1 MKHPFIPEDAPFTGD
16 QKSWIA
22 GFKAGLESAKL
33 IASENVSSI
42 TDSTDADTPT
52 VNILYGTQTG
62 NAEGLAMD
70 AADIAKSNGI
80 NPVVNGLD
88 DISIDD
94 FSSMQN
100 VIVSIATYG
109 EGEMPDN
116 AQLFWEALS
125 SEGMN
130 QLPNMNF
137 AVLALGDTG
146 YDEFCQAGK
155 LLDKRLEELGAT
167 RLVDRIDCD
176 VDYEDFAEEWLNK
189 TIPLTSKN
197 KNHKINSSYGGI
209 NDELKKLKISKPTIK
224 DISNVVCSI
233 RKRKLPDPKIIG
245 NAGSFFK
252 NPVVKKDK
260 LEWIK
265 KYFNDVPS
273 YKLDDKNYKIPA
285 AWLIESAG
293 LKGKELD
300 GFGIHKT
307 QPLVLVNYGG
317 AKGEDIYK
325 LSLSIKE
332 IIFKIFKIELETEVN
347 II

>member
-1 MKHPFIPEDAPFTGD
+1 MIRKNISLKKYNSFNIDVNAKEFVEVNSKDELIE
-16 QKSWIA
+16 IA
-22 GFKAGLESAKL
+22 NKTKDK
-33 IASENVSSI
+33 NVLYLGGGS
-42 TDSTDADTPT
+42 
-52 VNILYGTQTG
+52 NILFTRDFDGIVIHLNIKGVQFEKTNSDETVVQANAGENWNNFVEFCIKNNLGGIENLSMIPGNVGSAPVQNIGAYGVELKDVFLTCEVF
-62 NAEGLAMD
+62 N
-70 AADIAKSNGI
+70 KN
-80 NPVVNGLD
+80 
-88 DISIDD
+88 D
-94 FSSMQN
+94 FSIKTYN
-100 VIVSIATYG
+100 LEDCKFEYRNSIFK
-109 EGEMPDN
+109 EN
-116 AQLFWEALS
+116 KSLIILS
-125 SEGMN
+125 
-130 QLPNMNF
+130 LR
-137 AVLALGDTG
+137 L
-146 YDEFCQAGK
+146 K
-155 LLDKRLEELGAT
+155 L
-167 RLVDRIDCD
+167 
-176 VDYEDFAEEWLNK
+176 
-189 TIPLTSKN
+189 KN

-233 RKRKLPDPKIIG
+233 RKRKLPDPKKIG

-317 AKGEDIYK
+317 ARGEDIYK

>member
-1 MKHPFIPEDAPFTGD
+1 MIRKNISLKKYNSFNIDVNAKEFVEVNSKDELIE
-16 QKSWIA
+16 IA
-22 GFKAGLESAKL
+22 NKTKDKKVLYLGGGS
-33 IASENVSSI
+33 
-42 TDSTDADTPT
+42 
-52 VNILYGTQTG
+52 NILFTKDFDGIVIHLNIKGLQFEKINSDETVVQA
-62 NAEGLAMD
+62 NA
-70 AADIAKSNGI
+70 
-80 NPVVNGLD
+80 
-88 DISIDD
+88 
-94 FSSMQN
+94 
-100 VIVSIATYG
+100 G
-109 EGEMPDN
+109 EN
-116 AQLFWEALS
+116 W
-125 SEGMN
+125 N
-130 QLPNMNF
+130 NF
-137 AVLALGDTG
+137 V
-146 YDEFCQAGK
+146 EFCIKNNLGGIENLSMIPGNVGSAPVQNIGAYGVELKDVFLTCEVFNKNDLSIKTYNLEDCKFEYRNSIFKENKNLIILSVRLK
-155 LLDKRLEELGAT
+155 L
-167 RLVDRIDCD
+167 
-176 VDYEDFAEEWLNK
+176 
-189 TIPLTSKN
+189 KN

-233 RKRKLPDPKIIG
+233 RKRKLPDPKKIG

-317 AKGEDIYK
+317 AKGDDIYK

>member
-1 MKHPFIPEDAPFTGD
+1 MIKKNISLKNYNSFNIEVNAKEFVEVNSKD
-16 QKSWIA
+16 QLIEIA
-22 GFKAGLESAKL
+22 
-33 IASENVSSI
+33 NI
-42 TDSTDADTPT
+42 TKGKKVLYLGGGS
-52 VNILYGTQTG
+52 NILFTRDFDGIVIHLNIKGVQFEKTNSDETVVQANAGENWNNFVEFCIKNNLGGIENLSMIPGNVGSAPVQNIGAYGVELKDVFLTCEVF
-62 NAEGLAMD
+62 N
-70 AADIAKSNGI
+70 KN
-80 NPVVNGLD
+80 
-88 DISIDD
+88 D
-94 FSSMQN
+94 FSIKTYN
-100 VIVSIATYG
+100 LEDCKFEYRNSIFK
-109 EGEMPDN
+109 EN
-116 AQLFWEALS
+116 KNLIILS
-125 SEGMN
+125 VR
-130 QLPNMNF
+130 L
-137 AVLALGDTG
+137 
-146 YDEFCQAGK
+146 K
-155 LLDKRLEELGAT
+155 L
-167 RLVDRIDCD
+167 
-176 VDYEDFAEEWLNK
+176 
-189 TIPLTSKN
+189 KN
-197 KNHKINSSYGGI
+197 RNHKINSSYGGI

-233 RKRKLPDPKIIG
+233 RKRKLPDPKKIG

-307 QPLVLVNYGG
+307 QPLVLVNYGD

>member
-1 MKHPFIPEDAPFTGD
+1 MIKKNISLKNYNSFNIEVNAKEFVEVNSKD
-16 QKSWIA
+16 QLIEIA
-22 GFKAGLESAKL
+22 
-33 IASENVSSI
+33 NI
-42 TDSTDADTPT
+42 TKGKKVLYLGGGS
-52 VNILYGTQTG
+52 NILFTRDFDGIVIHLNIKGVQFEKTNSDETVVQANAGENWNNFVEFCIKNNLGGIENLSMIPGNVGSAPVQNIGAYGVELKDVFLTCEVF
-62 NAEGLAMD
+62 N
-70 AADIAKSNGI
+70 KN
-80 NPVVNGLD
+80 
-88 DISIDD
+88 D
-94 FSSMQN
+94 FSIKTYN
-100 VIVSIATYG
+100 LEDCKFEYRNSIFK
-109 EGEMPDN
+109 EN
-116 AQLFWEALS
+116 KNLIILS
-125 SEGMN
+125 VR
-130 QLPNMNF
+130 L
-137 AVLALGDTG
+137 
-146 YDEFCQAGK
+146 K
-155 LLDKRLEELGAT
+155 L
-167 RLVDRIDCD
+167 
-176 VDYEDFAEEWLNK
+176 
-189 TIPLTSKN
+189 KN

-233 RKRKLPDPKIIG
+233 RKRKLPDPKKIG

-307 QPLVLVNYGG
+307 QPLVLVNYGD

>member
-1 MKHPFIPEDAPFTGD
+1 MIRKNISLKKYNSFNIDVNAKEFVEVNSKDELIE
-16 QKSWIA
+16 IA
-22 GFKAGLESAKL
+22 NRTKDK
-33 IASENVSSI
+33 NVLYLGGGS
-42 TDSTDADTPT
+42 
-52 VNILYGTQTG
+52 NILFTKDFDGIVIHLNIKGVQFEKTNSDQTVVQANAGENWNDFVEFCIKNNLSGIENLSMIPGNVGSAPVQNIGAYGVELKDVFLTCEVF
-62 NAEGLAMD
+62 N
-70 AADIAKSNGI
+70 KN
-80 NPVVNGLD
+80 
-88 DISIDD
+88 D
-94 FSSMQN
+94 FSIKTYN
-100 VIVSIATYG
+100 LEDCKFEYRNSIFK
-109 EGEMPDN
+109 EN
-116 AQLFWEALS
+116 KNLIILS
-125 SEGMN
+125 
-130 QLPNMNF
+130 LR
-137 AVLALGDTG
+137 L
-146 YDEFCQAGK
+146 K
-155 LLDKRLEELGAT
+155 LR
-167 RLVDRIDCD
+167 
-176 VDYEDFAEEWLNK
+176 
-189 TIPLTSKN
+189 N

-233 RKRKLPDPKIIG
+233 RKRKLPDPKKIG

>member
-1 MKHPFIPEDAPFTGD
+1 MIRKNISLKKYNSFNIDVNAKEFVEVNSQDELIE
-16 QKSWIA
+16 IA
-22 GFKAGLESAKL
+22 NKTKDK
-33 IASENVSSI
+33 NVLYLGGGS
-42 TDSTDADTPT
+42 
-52 VNILYGTQTG
+52 NILFTRDFDGIVIHLNIKGVKFEKTNSDETVVQANAGENWNNFVEFCIKNNLGGIENLSMIPGNVGSAPVQNIGAYGVELKDVFLTCEVF
-62 NAEGLAMD
+62 N
-70 AADIAKSNGI
+70 KN
-80 NPVVNGLD
+80 
-88 DISIDD
+88 D
-94 FSSMQN
+94 FSIKTYN
-100 VIVSIATYG
+100 LEDCKFEYRNSIFK
-109 EGEMPDN
+109 EN
-116 AQLFWEALS
+116 KNLIILS
-125 SEGMN
+125 IR
-130 QLPNMNF
+130 L
-137 AVLALGDTG
+137 
-146 YDEFCQAGK
+146 K
-155 LLDKRLEELGAT
+155 L
-167 RLVDRIDCD
+167 
-176 VDYEDFAEEWLNK
+176 
-189 TIPLTSKN
+189 KN

-233 RKRKLPDPKIIG
+233 RKRKLPDPKKIG

-252 NPVVKKDK
+252 NPIVKKDK

>member
-1 MKHPFIPEDAPFTGD
+1 MIKKNISLKKYNSFNIEVNAKEFVEVNSKDELIE
-16 QKSWIA
+16 IA
-22 GFKAGLESAKL
+22 NKTKDK
-33 IASENVSSI
+33 NVLYLGGGS
-42 TDSTDADTPT
+42 
-52 VNILYGTQTG
+52 NILFTKDFDGIVIHLNIKGVQFEKTNSDETVVQANAGENWNNFVEFCIKNNLGGIENLSMIPGNVGSAPVQNIGAYGVELKDVFLTCEVF
-62 NAEGLAMD
+62 N
-70 AADIAKSNGI
+70 KN
-80 NPVVNGLD
+80 
-88 DISIDD
+88 D
-94 FSSMQN
+94 FSIKTYN
-100 VIVSIATYG
+100 LEDCKFEYRNSIFK
-109 EGEMPDN
+109 EN
-116 AQLFWEALS
+116 KSLIILS
-125 SEGMN
+125 
-130 QLPNMNF
+130 LR
-137 AVLALGDTG
+137 L
-146 YDEFCQAGK
+146 K
-155 LLDKRLEELGAT
+155 L
-167 RLVDRIDCD
+167 
-176 VDYEDFAEEWLNK
+176 
-189 TIPLTSKN
+189 KN

-233 RKRKLPDPKIIG
+233 RKRKLPDPKKIG

-317 AKGEDIYK
+317 ARGEDIYK

>member
-1 MKHPFIPEDAPFTGD
+1 MIRKNISLKKYNSFNIDVNAKEFVEVNSRDELIE
-16 QKSWIA
+16 IA
-22 GFKAGLESAKL
+22 NRTKDK
-33 IASENVSSI
+33 NVLYLGGGS
-42 TDSTDADTPT
+42 
-52 VNILYGTQTG
+52 NILFTRDFDGIVIHLNIKGVQFEKTNSDETVVQANAGENWNNFVEFCIKNNLGGIENLSMIPGNVGSAPVQNIGAYGVELKDVFLTCEVF
-62 NAEGLAMD
+62 N
-70 AADIAKSNGI
+70 KN
-80 NPVVNGLD
+80 
-88 DISIDD
+88 D
-94 FSSMQN
+94 FSIKTYN
-100 VIVSIATYG
+100 LEDCKFEYRNSIFK
-109 EGEMPDN
+109 EN
-116 AQLFWEALS
+116 KSLIILS
-125 SEGMN
+125 
-130 QLPNMNF
+130 LR
-137 AVLALGDTG
+137 L
-146 YDEFCQAGK
+146 K
-155 LLDKRLEELGAT
+155 L
-167 RLVDRIDCD
+167 
-176 VDYEDFAEEWLNK
+176 
-189 TIPLTSKN
+189 KN

-233 RKRKLPDPKIIG
+233 RKRKLPDPKKIG

-252 NPVVKKDK
+252 NPVIKKDK

-317 AKGEDIYK
+317 ARGEDIYK

>member
-1 MKHPFIPEDAPFTGD
+1 MIRKNISLKKYNSFNIDVNAKEFVEVNSKDELIE
-16 QKSWIA
+16 IA
-22 GFKAGLESAKL
+22 NKTKDK
-33 IASENVSSI
+33 NVLYLGGGS
-42 TDSTDADTPT
+42 
-52 VNILYGTQTG
+52 NILFTRDFDGIVIHLNIKGVQFEKTNSDETVVQANAGENWNNFVEFCIKNNLGGIENLSMIPGNVGSAPVQNIGAYGVELKDVFLTCEVF
-62 NAEGLAMD
+62 N
-70 AADIAKSNGI
+70 KN
-80 NPVVNGLD
+80 
-88 DISIDD
+88 D
-94 FSSMQN
+94 FSIKTYN
-100 VIVSIATYG
+100 LEDCKFEYRNSIFK
-109 EGEMPDN
+109 EN
-116 AQLFWEALS
+116 KNLIILS
-125 SEGMN
+125 
-130 QLPNMNF
+130 LR
-137 AVLALGDTG
+137 L
-146 YDEFCQAGK
+146 K
-155 LLDKRLEELGAT
+155 LR
-167 RLVDRIDCD
+167 
-176 VDYEDFAEEWLNK
+176 
-189 TIPLTSKN
+189 N

-317 AKGEDIYK
+317 AKGDDIYK

>member
-1 MKHPFIPEDAPFTGD
+1 MIRKNISLKKYNSFNIDVNAKEFVEVNSKDELIE
-16 QKSWIA
+16 IA
-22 GFKAGLESAKL
+22 NRTKDK
-33 IASENVSSI
+33 NVLYLGGGS
-42 TDSTDADTPT
+42 
-52 VNILYGTQTG
+52 NILFTRDFDGIVIHLNIMGVQLEKTNSDETVVQANAGENWNNFVEFCIKNNLGGIENLSMIPGNVGSAPVQNIGAYGVELKDVFLTCEVF
-62 NAEGLAMD
+62 N
-70 AADIAKSNGI
+70 KN
-80 NPVVNGLD
+80 
-88 DISIDD
+88 D
-94 FSSMQN
+94 FSIKTYN
-100 VIVSIATYG
+100 LEDCKFEYRNSIFK
-109 EGEMPDN
+109 EN
-116 AQLFWEALS
+116 KNLIILS
-125 SEGMN
+125 VR
-130 QLPNMNF
+130 L
-137 AVLALGDTG
+137 
-146 YDEFCQAGK
+146 K
-155 LLDKRLEELGAT
+155 L
-167 RLVDRIDCD
+167 
-176 VDYEDFAEEWLNK
+176 
-189 TIPLTSKN
+189 KN

>member
-1 MKHPFIPEDAPFTGD
+1 MIRKNISLKKYNSFNIDVNAKEFVEVNSKDELIE
-16 QKSWIA
+16 IA
-22 GFKAGLESAKL
+22 KRTKDK
-33 IASENVSSI
+33 NVLYLGGGS
-42 TDSTDADTPT
+42 
-52 VNILYGTQTG
+52 NILFTRDFDGIVIHLNIKGVQFEKTNSDETVVQANAGENWNNFVEFCIKNNLGGIENLSMIPGNVGSAPVQNIGAYGVELKDVFLTCEVF
-62 NAEGLAMD
+62 N
-70 AADIAKSNGI
+70 KN
-80 NPVVNGLD
+80 
-88 DISIDD
+88 D
-94 FSSMQN
+94 FSIKTYN
-100 VIVSIATYG
+100 LEDCKFEYRNSIFK
-109 EGEMPDN
+109 EN
-116 AQLFWEALS
+116 KNLIILS
-125 SEGMN
+125 VR
-130 QLPNMNF
+130 L
-137 AVLALGDTG
+137 
-146 YDEFCQAGK
+146 K
-155 LLDKRLEELGAT
+155 L
-167 RLVDRIDCD
+167 
-176 VDYEDFAEEWLNK
+176 
-189 TIPLTSKN
+189 KN

-233 RKRKLPDPKIIG
+233 RKRKLPDPKKIG

-252 NPVVKKDK
+252 NPVVKEDK

-317 AKGEDIYK
+317 AKGDDIYK

>member
-1 MKHPFIPEDAPFTGD
+1 MIRKNISLKKYNSFNIDVNTKEFVEVNSKDELIE
-16 QKSWIA
+16 IA
-22 GFKAGLESAKL
+22 NKTKDK
-33 IASENVSSI
+33 NVLYLGGGS
-42 TDSTDADTPT
+42 
-52 VNILYGTQTG
+52 NILFTRDFDGIVIHLNIKGVQFEKTNSDETVVQANAGENWNNFVEFCIKNNLGGIENLSMIPGNVGSAPVQNIGAYGVELKDVFLTCEVF
-62 NAEGLAMD
+62 N
-70 AADIAKSNGI
+70 KN
-80 NPVVNGLD
+80 
-88 DISIDD
+88 D
-94 FSSMQN
+94 FSIKTYN
-100 VIVSIATYG
+100 LEDCKFEYRNSIFK
-109 EGEMPDN
+109 EN
-116 AQLFWEALS
+116 KNLIILS
-125 SEGMN
+125 VR
-130 QLPNMNF
+130 L
-137 AVLALGDTG
+137 
-146 YDEFCQAGK
+146 K
-155 LLDKRLEELGAT
+155 LR
-167 RLVDRIDCD
+167 
-176 VDYEDFAEEWLNK
+176 
-189 TIPLTSKN
+189 N

-233 RKRKLPDPKIIG
+233 RKRKLPDPKKIG

-317 AKGEDIYK
+317 AKGDDIYK

>member
-1 MKHPFIPEDAPFTGD
+1 MIRKNISLKKYNSFNIDVNAKEFVEVNSKDELIE
-16 QKSWIA
+16 IA
-22 GFKAGLESAKL
+22 NKTKDK
-33 IASENVSSI
+33 NVLYLGGGS
-42 TDSTDADTPT
+42 
-52 VNILYGTQTG
+52 NILFTRDFDGIVIHLNIKGVQFEKTNSDETVVQANAGENWNNFVEFCIKNNLGGIENLSMIPGNVGSAPVQNIGAYGVELKDVFLTCEVFDK
-62 NAEGLAMD
+62 N
-70 AADIAKSNGI
+70 
-80 NPVVNGLD
+80 
-88 DISIDD
+88 D
-94 FSSMQN
+94 FSIKTYN
-100 VIVSIATYG
+100 LEDCKFEYRNSIFK
-109 EGEMPDN
+109 EN
-116 AQLFWEALS
+116 KNLIILS
-125 SEGMN
+125 VR
-130 QLPNMNF
+130 L
-137 AVLALGDTG
+137 
-146 YDEFCQAGK
+146 K
-155 LLDKRLEELGAT
+155 L
-167 RLVDRIDCD
+167 
-176 VDYEDFAEEWLNK
+176 
-189 TIPLTSKN
+189 KN

-317 AKGEDIYK
+317 ARGEDIYK

>member
-1 MKHPFIPEDAPFTGD
+1 MIRKNISLKKYNSFNIDVNAKEFVEVNSKDELIE
-16 QKSWIA
+16 IA
-22 GFKAGLESAKL
+22 NRTKDK
-33 IASENVSSI
+33 NVLYLGGGS
-42 TDSTDADTPT
+42 
-52 VNILYGTQTG
+52 NILFTKDFDGIVIHLNIKGVQFEKTNSDETVVQANAGENWNNFVEFCIKNNLGGIENLSMIPGNVGSAPVQNIGAYGVELKDVFLTCEVF
-62 NAEGLAMD
+62 N
-70 AADIAKSNGI
+70 KN
-80 NPVVNGLD
+80 
-88 DISIDD
+88 D
-94 FSSMQN
+94 FSIKTYN
-100 VIVSIATYG
+100 LEDCKFEYRNSIFK
-109 EGEMPDN
+109 EN
-116 AQLFWEALS
+116 KNLIILS
-125 SEGMN
+125 VR
-130 QLPNMNF
+130 L
-137 AVLALGDTG
+137 
-146 YDEFCQAGK
+146 K
-155 LLDKRLEELGAT
+155 LR
-167 RLVDRIDCD
+167 
-176 VDYEDFAEEWLNK
+176 
-189 TIPLTSKN
+189 N

-224 DISNVVCSI
+224 DISNIVCSI
-233 RKRKLPDPKIIG
+233 RKRKLPDPKKIG

-307 QPLVLVNYGG
+307 QPLVLVNFGG

>member
-1 MKHPFIPEDAPFTGD
+1 MIRKNISLKKYNSFNIDVNAKEFVEVNSKDELIE
-16 QKSWIA
+16 IA
-22 GFKAGLESAKL
+22 NKTKDK
-33 IASENVSSI
+33 NVLYLGGGS
-42 TDSTDADTPT
+42 
-52 VNILYGTQTG
+52 NILFTRDFDGIVIHLNIKGVQFEKTNSDETVVQANAGENWNNFVEFCIKNNLGGIENLSMIPGNVGSAPVQNIGAYGVELKDVFLTCEVF
-62 NAEGLAMD
+62 N
-70 AADIAKSNGI
+70 KN
-80 NPVVNGLD
+80 
-88 DISIDD
+88 D
-94 FSSMQN
+94 FSIKTYN
-100 VIVSIATYG
+100 LEDCKFEYRNSIFK
-109 EGEMPDN
+109 EN
-116 AQLFWEALS
+116 KNLIILS
-125 SEGMN
+125 
-130 QLPNMNF
+130 
-137 AVLALGDTG
+137 VRV
-146 YDEFCQAGK
+146 K
-155 LLDKRLEELGAT
+155 L
-167 RLVDRIDCD
+167 
-176 VDYEDFAEEWLNK
+176 
-189 TIPLTSKN
+189 KN

-317 AKGEDIYK
+317 ARGEDIYK

>member
-1 MKHPFIPEDAPFTGD
+1 MIRKNISLKKYNSFNIDVNAKEFVEVNSKDELIE
-16 QKSWIA
+16 IA
-22 GFKAGLESAKL
+22 NRTKDK
-33 IASENVSSI
+33 NVLYLGGGS
-42 TDSTDADTPT
+42 
-52 VNILYGTQTG
+52 NILFTRDFDGIVIHLNIKGVQFEKTNSDETVVQANAGENWNNFVEFCIKNNLGGIENLSMIPGNVGSAPVQNIGAYGVELKDVFLTCEVF
-62 NAEGLAMD
+62 N
-70 AADIAKSNGI
+70 KN
-80 NPVVNGLD
+80 
-88 DISIDD
+88 D
-94 FSSMQN
+94 FSIKTYN
-100 VIVSIATYG
+100 LEDCKFEYRNSIFK
-109 EGEMPDN
+109 EN
-116 AQLFWEALS
+116 KNLIILS
-125 SEGMN
+125 VR
-130 QLPNMNF
+130 L
-137 AVLALGDTG
+137 
-146 YDEFCQAGK
+146 K
-155 LLDKRLEELGAT
+155 LR
-167 RLVDRIDCD
+167 
-176 VDYEDFAEEWLNK
+176 
-189 TIPLTSKN
+189 N

-233 RKRKLPDPKIIG
+233 RKRKLPDPKKIG

-273 YKLDDKNYKIPA
+273 YKLDDKYYKIPA

>member
-1 MKHPFIPEDAPFTGD
+1 MIRKNISLKKYNSFNIDVNTKEFVEVNSKDELIE
-16 QKSWIA
+16 IA
-22 GFKAGLESAKL
+22 NKTKDK
-33 IASENVSSI
+33 NVLYLGGGS
-42 TDSTDADTPT
+42 
-52 VNILYGTQTG
+52 NILFTRDFDGIVIHLNIKGVQFEKTNSDETVVQANAGENWNNFVEFCIKNNLGGIENLSMIPGNVGSAPVQNIGAYGVELKDVFLTCEVF
-62 NAEGLAMD
+62 N
-70 AADIAKSNGI
+70 KN
-80 NPVVNGLD
+80 
-88 DISIDD
+88 D
-94 FSSMQN
+94 FSIKTYN
-100 VIVSIATYG
+100 LEDCKFEYRNSIFK
-109 EGEMPDN
+109 EN
-116 AQLFWEALS
+116 KNLIILS
-125 SEGMN
+125 VR
-130 QLPNMNF
+130 L
-137 AVLALGDTG
+137 
-146 YDEFCQAGK
+146 K
-155 LLDKRLEELGAT
+155 L
-167 RLVDRIDCD
+167 
-176 VDYEDFAEEWLNK
+176 
-189 TIPLTSKN
+189 KN

-209 NDELKKLKISKPTIK
+209 NDELKKFKISKPTIK
-224 DISNVVCSI
+224 DISNIVCII

-260 LEWIK
+260 LEWIN

-317 AKGEDIYK
+317 AKGDDIYK

>member
-1 MKHPFIPEDAPFTGD
+1 MIRKNISLKKYNSFNIDVNAKEFVEVNSKDELIE
-16 QKSWIA
+16 IA
-22 GFKAGLESAKL
+22 NKTKDK
-33 IASENVSSI
+33 NVLYLGGGS
-42 TDSTDADTPT
+42 
-52 VNILYGTQTG
+52 NILFTRDFDGIVIHLNIKGVQFEKTNSDETVVQANAGENWSNFVEFCIKNNLGGIENLSMIPGNVGSAPVQNIGAYGVELKDVFLTCEVF
-62 NAEGLAMD
+62 N
-70 AADIAKSNGI
+70 KN
-80 NPVVNGLD
+80 
-88 DISIDD
+88 D
-94 FSSMQN
+94 FSIKTYN
-100 VIVSIATYG
+100 LEDCKFEYRNSIFK
-109 EGEMPDN
+109 EN
-116 AQLFWEALS
+116 KNLIILS
-125 SEGMN
+125 VR
-130 QLPNMNF
+130 L
-137 AVLALGDTG
+137 
-146 YDEFCQAGK
+146 K
-155 LLDKRLEELGAT
+155 LR
-167 RLVDRIDCD
+167 
-176 VDYEDFAEEWLNK
+176 
-189 TIPLTSKN
+189 N

-233 RKRKLPDPKIIG
+233 RKRKLPDPKKIG

-317 AKGEDIYK
+317 AKGDDIYK

>member
-1 MKHPFIPEDAPFTGD
+1 MIRKNISLKKYNSFNIDVNAKEFVEVNSKDELIE
-16 QKSWIA
+16 IA
-22 GFKAGLESAKL
+22 NRTKDK
-33 IASENVSSI
+33 NVLYLGGGS
-42 TDSTDADTPT
+42 
-52 VNILYGTQTG
+52 NILFTKDFDGIVIHLNIKGVQFEKTNSDETVVQANAGENWNNFVEFCIKNNLGGIENLSMIPGNVGSAPVQNIGAYGVELKDVFLTCEVF
-62 NAEGLAMD
+62 N
-70 AADIAKSNGI
+70 KN
-80 NPVVNGLD
+80 
-88 DISIDD
+88 D
-94 FSSMQN
+94 FSIKTYN
-100 VIVSIATYG
+100 LEDCKFEYRNSIFK
-109 EGEMPDN
+109 EN
-116 AQLFWEALS
+116 KNLIILS
-125 SEGMN
+125 VR
-130 QLPNMNF
+130 L
-137 AVLALGDTG
+137 
-146 YDEFCQAGK
+146 K
-155 LLDKRLEELGAT
+155 LR
-167 RLVDRIDCD
+167 
-176 VDYEDFAEEWLNK
+176 
-189 TIPLTSKN
+189 N

-317 AKGEDIYK
+317 AKGDDIYK

>member
-1 MKHPFIPEDAPFTGD
+1 MIRKNISLKKYNSFNIDVNAKEFVEVNSKDELIE
-16 QKSWIA
+16 IA
-22 GFKAGLESAKL
+22 NKTKDK
-33 IASENVSSI
+33 NVLYLGGGS
-42 TDSTDADTPT
+42 
-52 VNILYGTQTG
+52 NILFTRDFDGIVIHLNIKGVQFEKTNSDETVVQANAGENWNNFVEFCIKNNLGGIENLSMIPGNVGSAPVQNIGAYGVELKDVFLTCEVF
-62 NAEGLAMD
+62 N
-70 AADIAKSNGI
+70 KN
-80 NPVVNGLD
+80 
-88 DISIDD
+88 D
-94 FSSMQN
+94 FSIKTYN
-100 VIVSIATYG
+100 LEDCKFEYRNSIFK
-109 EGEMPDN
+109 EN
-116 AQLFWEALS
+116 KNLIILS
-125 SEGMN
+125 VR
-130 QLPNMNF
+130 L
-137 AVLALGDTG
+137 
-146 YDEFCQAGK
+146 K
-155 LLDKRLEELGAT
+155 LR
-167 RLVDRIDCD
+167 
-176 VDYEDFAEEWLNK
+176 
-189 TIPLTSKN
+189 N

-233 RKRKLPDPKIIG
+233 RKRKLPDTKKIG

-317 AKGEDIYK
+317 ARGEDIYK

>member
-1 MKHPFIPEDAPFTGD
+1 MIRKNISLKKYNSFNIDVNAKEFVEVNSKDELIE
-16 QKSWIA
+16 IA
-22 GFKAGLESAKL
+22 NRTKDK
-33 IASENVSSI
+33 NVLYLGGGS
-42 TDSTDADTPT
+42 
-52 VNILYGTQTG
+52 NILFTRDFDGIVIHLNIKGVQFEKTNSDETVVQA
-62 NAEGLAMD
+62 NA
-70 AADIAKSNGI
+70 
-80 NPVVNGLD
+80 
-88 DISIDD
+88 
-94 FSSMQN
+94 
-100 VIVSIATYG
+100 G
-109 EGEMPDN
+109 EN
-116 AQLFWEALS
+116 W
-125 SEGMN
+125 N
-130 QLPNMNF
+130 NF
-137 AVLALGDTG
+137 V
-146 YDEFCQAGK
+146 EFCIKNNLGGIENLSMIPGNVGSAPVQNIGAYGVELKDVFLTCEVFNKNDLSIKTYNLEDCKFEYRNSIFKENKNLIILSVRLK
-155 LLDKRLEELGAT
+155 L
-167 RLVDRIDCD
+167 
-176 VDYEDFAEEWLNK
+176 
-189 TIPLTSKN
+189 KN

-233 RKRKLPDPKIIG
+233 RKRKLPDPKKIG

-300 GFGIHKT
+300 RFGIHKT

-325 LSLSIKE
+325 LSVSIKE

>member
-1 MKHPFIPEDAPFTGD
+1 MIRKNISLKKYNSFNIDVNAKEFVEVNSKDELIE
-16 QKSWIA
+16 IA
-22 GFKAGLESAKL
+22 NRTKDK
-33 IASENVSSI
+33 NVLYLGGGS
-42 TDSTDADTPT
+42 
-52 VNILYGTQTG
+52 NILFTKDFDGIVIHLNIKGVQFEKTNSDETVVQANAGENWNNFVEFCIKNNLGGIENLSMIPGNVGSAPVQNIGAYGVELKDVFLTCEVF
-62 NAEGLAMD
+62 N
-70 AADIAKSNGI
+70 KN
-80 NPVVNGLD
+80 
-88 DISIDD
+88 D
-94 FSSMQN
+94 FSIKTYN
-100 VIVSIATYG
+100 LEDCKFEYRNSIFK
-109 EGEMPDN
+109 EN
-116 AQLFWEALS
+116 KNLIILS
-125 SEGMN
+125 VR
-130 QLPNMNF
+130 L
-137 AVLALGDTG
+137 
-146 YDEFCQAGK
+146 K
-155 LLDKRLEELGAT
+155 L
-167 RLVDRIDCD
+167 
-176 VDYEDFAEEWLNK
+176 
-189 TIPLTSKN
+189 KN

-317 AKGEDIYK
+317 ARGEDIYK

>member
-1 MKHPFIPEDAPFTGD
+1 MIRKNISLKKYNSFNIDVNAKEFVEVNSKDELIE
-16 QKSWIA
+16 IA
-22 GFKAGLESAKL
+22 NRTKNK
-33 IASENVSSI
+33 NVLYLGGGS
-42 TDSTDADTPT
+42 
-52 VNILYGTQTG
+52 NILFTRDFDGIVIHLNIKGVQFEKTNSDETVVQANAGENWNNFVEFCIKNNLGGIENLSMIPGNVGSAPVQNIGAYGVELKDVFLTCEVF
-62 NAEGLAMD
+62 N
-70 AADIAKSNGI
+70 KN
-80 NPVVNGLD
+80 
-88 DISIDD
+88 D
-94 FSSMQN
+94 FSIKTYN
-100 VIVSIATYG
+100 LEDCKFEYRNSIFK
-109 EGEMPDN
+109 EN
-116 AQLFWEALS
+116 KNLIILS
-125 SEGMN
+125 VR
-130 QLPNMNF
+130 L
-137 AVLALGDTG
+137 
-146 YDEFCQAGK
+146 K
-155 LLDKRLEELGAT
+155 L
-167 RLVDRIDCD
+167 
-176 VDYEDFAEEWLNK
+176 
-189 TIPLTSKN
+189 KN

-233 RKRKLPDPKIIG
+233 RKRKLPDPKKIG

-293 LKGKELD
+293 LKGKEFD

-317 AKGEDIYK
+317 AKGDDIYK

>member
-1 MKHPFIPEDAPFTGD
+1 MIRKNISLKKYNSFNIDVNAKEFVEVNSKDELIE
-16 QKSWIA
+16 IA
-22 GFKAGLESAKL
+22 NKTKDK
-33 IASENVSSI
+33 NVLYLGGGS
-42 TDSTDADTPT
+42 
-52 VNILYGTQTG
+52 NILFTRDFDGIVIHLNIKGVQFEKTNSDETVVQANAGENWNNFVEFCIKNNLGGIENLSMIPGNVGSAPVQNIGAYGVELKDVFLTCEVF
-62 NAEGLAMD
+62 N
-70 AADIAKSNGI
+70 KN
-80 NPVVNGLD
+80 
-88 DISIDD
+88 D
-94 FSSMQN
+94 FSIKTYN
-100 VIVSIATYG
+100 LEDCKFEYRNSIFK
-109 EGEMPDN
+109 EN
-116 AQLFWEALS
+116 KSLIILS
-125 SEGMN
+125 
-130 QLPNMNF
+130 LR
-137 AVLALGDTG
+137 L
-146 YDEFCQAGK
+146 K
-155 LLDKRLEELGAT
+155 L
-167 RLVDRIDCD
+167 
-176 VDYEDFAEEWLNK
+176 
-189 TIPLTSKN
+189 KN

-317 AKGEDIYK
+317 AKGDDIYK

>member
-1 MKHPFIPEDAPFTGD
+1 MIRKNISLKKYNSFNIDVNAKEFVEVNSRDELIE
-16 QKSWIA
+16 IA
-22 GFKAGLESAKL
+22 NKTKDK
-33 IASENVSSI
+33 NVLYLGGGS
-42 TDSTDADTPT
+42 
-52 VNILYGTQTG
+52 NILFTRDFDGIVIHLNIKGVQFEKTNSDETVVQANAGENWNNFVEFCIKNNLGGIENLSMIPGNVGTAPVQNIGAYGVELKDVFLTCEVF
-62 NAEGLAMD
+62 N
-70 AADIAKSNGI
+70 KN
-80 NPVVNGLD
+80 
-88 DISIDD
+88 D
-94 FSSMQN
+94 FSIKTYN
-100 VIVSIATYG
+100 LEDCKFEYRNSIFK
-109 EGEMPDN
+109 EN
-116 AQLFWEALS
+116 KSLIILS
-125 SEGMN
+125 
-130 QLPNMNF
+130 LR
-137 AVLALGDTG
+137 L
-146 YDEFCQAGK
+146 K
-155 LLDKRLEELGAT
+155 L
-167 RLVDRIDCD
+167 
-176 VDYEDFAEEWLNK
+176 
-189 TIPLTSKN
+189 KN

-233 RKRKLPDPKIIG
+233 RKRKLPDPKKIG

>member
-1 MKHPFIPEDAPFTGD
+1 MIRKNISLKKYNSFNIDVNAKEFVEVNSKDELIE
-16 QKSWIA
+16 IA
-22 GFKAGLESAKL
+22 NKTKDK
-33 IASENVSSI
+33 NVLYLGGGS
-42 TDSTDADTPT
+42 
-52 VNILYGTQTG
+52 NILFTRDFDGIVIHLNIKGVQFEKINSDETVVQANAGENWNNFVEFCIKNNLGGIENLSMIPGNVGSAPVQNIGAYGVELKDVFLTCEVF
-62 NAEGLAMD
+62 N
-70 AADIAKSNGI
+70 KN
-80 NPVVNGLD
+80 
-88 DISIDD
+88 D
-94 FSSMQN
+94 FSIKTYN
-100 VIVSIATYG
+100 LEDCKFEYRNSIFK
-109 EGEMPDN
+109 EN
-116 AQLFWEALS
+116 KNLIILS
-125 SEGMN
+125 VR
-130 QLPNMNF
+130 L
-137 AVLALGDTG
+137 
-146 YDEFCQAGK
+146 K
-155 LLDKRLEELGAT
+155 L
-167 RLVDRIDCD
+167 
-176 VDYEDFAEEWLNK
+176 
-189 TIPLTSKN
+189 KN

-293 LKGKELD
+293 LKGKELG

>member
-1 MKHPFIPEDAPFTGD
+1 MIRKNISLKKYNSFNIDVNAKEFVEVNSKDELIE
-16 QKSWIA
+16 IA
-22 GFKAGLESAKL
+22 NKTKDK
-33 IASENVSSI
+33 NVLYLGGGS
-42 TDSTDADTPT
+42 
-52 VNILYGTQTG
+52 NILFTSDFDGIVIHLNIKGVQFEKTNSDETVVQANAGENWNNFVEFCIKNNLGGIENLSMIPGNVGSAPVQNIGAYGVELKDVFLTCEVF
-62 NAEGLAMD
+62 N
-70 AADIAKSNGI
+70 KN
-80 NPVVNGLD
+80 
-88 DISIDD
+88 D
-94 FSSMQN
+94 FSIKTYN
-100 VIVSIATYG
+100 LEDCKFEYRNSIFK
-109 EGEMPDN
+109 EN
-116 AQLFWEALS
+116 KNLIILS
-125 SEGMN
+125 VR
-130 QLPNMNF
+130 L
-137 AVLALGDTG
+137 
-146 YDEFCQAGK
+146 K
-155 LLDKRLEELGAT
+155 L
-167 RLVDRIDCD
+167 
-176 VDYEDFAEEWLNK
+176 
-189 TIPLTSKN
+189 KN
-197 KNHKINSSYGGI
+197 RNHKINSSYGGI

>member
-1 MKHPFIPEDAPFTGD
+1 MIRKNISLKKYNSFNIDVNAKEFVEVNSKDELIE
-16 QKSWIA
+16 IA
-22 GFKAGLESAKL
+22 NRTKDK
-33 IASENVSSI
+33 NVLYLGGGS
-42 TDSTDADTPT
+42 
-52 VNILYGTQTG
+52 NILFTKDFDGIVIHLNIKGVQFEKTNSDETVVQANAGENWNNFVEFCIKNNLGGIENLSMIPGNVGSAPVQNIGAYGVELKDVFLTCEVF
-62 NAEGLAMD
+62 N
-70 AADIAKSNGI
+70 KN
-80 NPVVNGLD
+80 
-88 DISIDD
+88 D
-94 FSSMQN
+94 FSIKTYN
-100 VIVSIATYG
+100 LEDCKFEYRNSIFK
-109 EGEMPDN
+109 EN
-116 AQLFWEALS
+116 KSLIILS
-125 SEGMN
+125 
-130 QLPNMNF
+130 LR
-137 AVLALGDTG
+137 L
-146 YDEFCQAGK
+146 K
-155 LLDKRLEELGAT
+155 L
-167 RLVDRIDCD
+167 
-176 VDYEDFAEEWLNK
+176 
-189 TIPLTSKN
+189 KN

-233 RKRKLPDPKIIG
+233 RKRKLPDPKKIG

>member
-1 MKHPFIPEDAPFTGD
+1 MIRKNISLKKYNSFNIDVNAKEFVEVNSRDELIE
-16 QKSWIA
+16 IA
-22 GFKAGLESAKL
+22 NRTKDK
-33 IASENVSSI
+33 NVLYLGGGS
-42 TDSTDADTPT
+42 
-52 VNILYGTQTG
+52 NILFTKDFEGIVIHLNIKGVQFEKTNSDETVVQANAGENWNNFVEFCIKNNLGGIENLSMIPGNVGSAPVQNIGAYGVELKDVFLTCEVF
-62 NAEGLAMD
+62 N
-70 AADIAKSNGI
+70 KN
-80 NPVVNGLD
+80 
-88 DISIDD
+88 D
-94 FSSMQN
+94 FSIKTYN
-100 VIVSIATYG
+100 LEDCKFEYRNSIFK
-109 EGEMPDN
+109 EN
-116 AQLFWEALS
+116 KNLIILS
-125 SEGMN
+125 VR
-130 QLPNMNF
+130 L
-137 AVLALGDTG
+137 
-146 YDEFCQAGK
+146 K
-155 LLDKRLEELGAT
+155 L
-167 RLVDRIDCD
+167 
-176 VDYEDFAEEWLNK
+176 
-189 TIPLTSKN
+189 KN

-233 RKRKLPDPKIIG
+233 RKRKLPDPKKIG

-317 AKGEDIYK
+317 ARGEDIYK

>member
-1 MKHPFIPEDAPFTGD
+1 MIRKNISLKKYNSFNIDVNAKEFVEVNSKDELIE
-16 QKSWIA
+16 IA
-22 GFKAGLESAKL
+22 NKTKDK
-33 IASENVSSI
+33 NVLYLGGGS
-42 TDSTDADTPT
+42 
-52 VNILYGTQTG
+52 NILFTRDFDGIVIYLNIKGVQFEKTNSDETVVQANAGENWNNFVEFCIKNNLGGIENLSMIPGNVGSAPVQNIGAYGVELKDVFLTCEVF
-62 NAEGLAMD
+62 N
-70 AADIAKSNGI
+70 KN
-80 NPVVNGLD
+80 
-88 DISIDD
+88 D
-94 FSSMQN
+94 FSIKTYN
-100 VIVSIATYG
+100 LEDCKFEYRNSIFK
-109 EGEMPDN
+109 EN
-116 AQLFWEALS
+116 KNLIILS
-125 SEGMN
+125 VR
-130 QLPNMNF
+130 L
-137 AVLALGDTG
+137 
-146 YDEFCQAGK
+146 K
-155 LLDKRLEELGAT
+155 L
-167 RLVDRIDCD
+167 
-176 VDYEDFAEEWLNK
+176 
-189 TIPLTSKN
+189 KN
-197 KNHKINSSYGGI
+197 RNHKINSTYGGI

-233 RKRKLPDPKIIG
+233 RKRKLPDPKKIG

-265 KYFNDVPS
+265 KYFDDVPS

-317 AKGEDIYK
+317 ARGEDIYK

>member
-1 MKHPFIPEDAPFTGD
+1 MIRKNISLKKYNSFNIDVNAKEFVEVNSKDELIE
-16 QKSWIA
+16 IA
-22 GFKAGLESAKL
+22 NRTKDK
-33 IASENVSSI
+33 NVLYLGGGS
-42 TDSTDADTPT
+42 
-52 VNILYGTQTG
+52 NILFTRDFDGIVIHLNIKGVQFEKTNSDETVVQANAGENWNNFVEFCIKNNLGGIENLSMIPGNVGSAPVQNIGAYGVELKDVFLTCEVF
-62 NAEGLAMD
+62 N
-70 AADIAKSNGI
+70 KN
-80 NPVVNGLD
+80 
-88 DISIDD
+88 D
-94 FSSMQN
+94 FSIKTYN
-100 VIVSIATYG
+100 LEDCKFEYRNSIFK
-109 EGEMPDN
+109 EN
-116 AQLFWEALS
+116 KSLIILS
-125 SEGMN
+125 
-130 QLPNMNF
+130 LR
-137 AVLALGDTG
+137 L
-146 YDEFCQAGK
+146 K
-155 LLDKRLEELGAT
+155 L
-167 RLVDRIDCD
+167 
-176 VDYEDFAEEWLNK
+176 
-189 TIPLTSKN
+189 KN

>member
-1 MKHPFIPEDAPFTGD
+1 MIRKNISLKKYNSFNIDVNAKEFVEVNSKDELIE
-16 QKSWIA
+16 IA
-22 GFKAGLESAKL
+22 NKTKDK
-33 IASENVSSI
+33 NVLYLGGGS
-42 TDSTDADTPT
+42 
-52 VNILYGTQTG
+52 NILFTRDFDGIVIHLNIKGVQFEKTNSDETVVQANAGENWNNFVEFCIKNNLGGIENLSMIPGNVGSAPVQNIGAYGVELKDVFLSCEVF
-62 NAEGLAMD
+62 N
-70 AADIAKSNGI
+70 KN
-80 NPVVNGLD
+80 
-88 DISIDD
+88 D
-94 FSSMQN
+94 FSIKTYN
-100 VIVSIATYG
+100 LEDCKFEYRNSIFK
-109 EGEMPDN
+109 EN
-116 AQLFWEALS
+116 KNLIILS
-125 SEGMN
+125 
-130 QLPNMNF
+130 LR
-137 AVLALGDTG
+137 L
-146 YDEFCQAGK
+146 K
-155 LLDKRLEELGAT
+155 LR
-167 RLVDRIDCD
+167 
-176 VDYEDFAEEWLNK
+176 
-189 TIPLTSKN
+189 N

-233 RKRKLPDPKIIG
+233 RKRKLPDPKKIG

>member
-1 MKHPFIPEDAPFTGD
+1 MIRKNISLKKYNSFNIDVNAKEFVEVNSKDELIE
-16 QKSWIA
+16 IA
-22 GFKAGLESAKL
+22 NRTKDK
-33 IASENVSSI
+33 NVLYLGGGS
-42 TDSTDADTPT
+42 
-52 VNILYGTQTG
+52 NILFTRDFDGIVIHLNIKGVQFEKTNSDETVVQANAGENWNNFVEFCIKNNLGGIENLSMIPGNVGSAPVQNIGAYGVELKDVFLTCEVF
-62 NAEGLAMD
+62 N
-70 AADIAKSNGI
+70 KN
-80 NPVVNGLD
+80 
-88 DISIDD
+88 D
-94 FSSMQN
+94 FSIKTYN
-100 VIVSIATYG
+100 LEDCKFEYRNSIFK
-109 EGEMPDN
+109 EN
-116 AQLFWEALS
+116 KNLIILS
-125 SEGMN
+125 
-130 QLPNMNF
+130 LR
-137 AVLALGDTG
+137 L
-146 YDEFCQAGK
+146 K
-155 LLDKRLEELGAT
+155 L
-167 RLVDRIDCD
+167 
-176 VDYEDFAEEWLNK
+176 
-189 TIPLTSKN
+189 KN

-233 RKRKLPDPKIIG
+233 RKRKLPDPKKIG

-317 AKGEDIYK
+317 ARGEDIYK